1 MSDNSFISILNR
13 MKDRL
18 ETEADKR
25 EGTWTADNLQAVANE
40 LARIYSQDIENILP
54 QAFVVTAT
62 GSNLDAACSDY
73 GIERREA
80 TCAEVVL
87 EVTGQ
92 PGNYT
97 GVEAYAGDI
106 VFLLDAFTIPAEG
119 KALVHAVAK
128 ESGESGNVAA
138 GSLVEASDIRITA
151 VTNREEAQG
160 GYDRES
166 DEVLRERALEHIR
179 TPAISG
185 NIAHYIQWAREVPGV
200 SKVKVFD
207 LARGNG
213 TVDVVLIADNNE
225 PAPEILIEQVA
236 EHIEEERPIG
246 ADVLVESAEAV
257 EIQVSAKVLVQE
269 GYTAPMVQA
278 ELMELL
284 TTYCEETAFSS
295 YVISYL
301 GIVSLLF
308 DCPGV
313 VDVTDYTINGQGQ
326 SLTLLARQ
334 FPVAVTPEIT
344 VQEVE
349 VQDA

>member
-54 QAFVVTAT
+54 QAFVSTAT

-80 TCAEVVL
+80 TCAEVMLQVA
-87 EVTGQ
+87 GQ
-92 PGNYT
+92 PGDYT

-106 VFLLDAFTIPAEG
+106 VFLLDEFTIPPEG
-119 KALVHAVAK
+119 TAQVHAVAAQA
-128 ESGESGNVAA
+128 GEAGNVAA
-138 GSLVEASDIRITA
+138 GSIAEASDIRITA
-151 VTNREEAQG
+151 VTNPEEAQG
-160 GYDRES
+160 GYDREP
-166 DEVLRERALEHIR
+166 DEVFRERALERIR

-246 ADVLVESAEAV
+246 ADVLVESAEAM
-257 EIQVSAKVLVQE
+257 EIQVSAKVLVQA

-284 TTYCEETAFSS
+284 TAYCEEMAFSS
-295 YVISYL
+295 YVVSYL

-308 DCPGV
+308 ECPGV
-313 VDVTDYTINGQGQ
+313 VDVTDYTINGQAQ

-344 VQEVE
+344 VREVE
-349 VQDA
+349 VLDA

>member
-54 QAFVVTAT
+54 QAFIVTAT

-73 GIERREA
+73 GIDRREA
-80 TCAEVVL
+80 TCAEVKL

-92 PGNYT
+92 PGDYT

-106 VFLLDAFTIPAEG
+106 VFLLDPFSIPSEG
-119 KALVHAVAK
+119 TVQVHAVAAQA
-128 ESGESGNVAA
+128 GESGNVAA
-138 GSLVEASDIRITA
+138 GSLVEASDIRIAA
-151 VTNREEAQG
+151 VTNPEEAQG

-269 GYTAPMVQA
+269 GYTASMVQA

-284 TTYCEETAFSS
+284 TAYCEEMAFSS
-295 YVISYL
+295 YVVSYL

-308 DCPGV
+308 ECPGV
-313 VDVTDYTINGQGQ
+313 VDVTDYTINGQAQ

-344 VQEVE
+344 VREVE
-349 VQDA
+349 VLDA